1 MAGLR
6 DLISDWLHQ
15 PAGPLTIGASGPG
28 PAPHRLEPGP
38 PTRRRSHP
46 KLPAPKILG
55 LSACLGLTACL
66 GVALGGC
73 SQAGRIIGQPPEALP
88 LPPGFAVAFNHRADH
103 HYRSPISQ
111 QERAGDDLEAMLLT
125 AIDSA
130 NREVL
135 VAVQELSLPRVA
147 EALVAKQRQGVRVR
161 VVLENT
167 YSTPWSEEHSA
178 DLSPHLRLRRQ
189 QLMALA
195 DRDHNGVLS
204 PGEIERG
211 DAVAILQRGQVPLID
226 DSEDGSAGSGL
237 MHAKFL
243 VIDHKL
249 VVTGSANFTPS
260 CIHGDPDEPRTR
272 GNVNHLLRI
281 ESPALAGRFG
291 AEFNRFWGD
300 GPGGSSDSQFGLSKQ
315 AGGFDTVMVGR
326 TRVRLLFAPHR
337 RKDPQ
342 HGLNLLAQV
351 LAGSKR
357 RLDLA
362 LFVFSAQNLT
372 NTVGQLKAKGVQIRL
387 LADPGFANRPFS
399 EVLDLLGLTLP
410 DRHCKL
416 EAGNQPLAAPLEG
429 VATPRLAGGDKL
441 HHKVAVID
449 NRTVVTGSF
458 NWSPSAAH
466 QNDEVLMVIDSPPL
480 AAHFTREIDRLWAGA
495 ELGITPRLQRK
506 LARLKQQCGSGVQ
519 RV

>member
-1 MAGLR
+1 MVELQ
-6 DLISDWLHQ
+6 DLTSASFHQ
-15 PAGPLTIGASGPG
+15 PASPQRDRGSGTSQAPHLLEPRPPAWCRLKPSLPVPSPPG
-28 PAPHRLEPGP
+28 PR
-38 PTRRRSHP
+38 
-46 KLPAPKILG
+46 IL
-55 LSACLGLTACL
+55 ALTACL
-66 GVALGGC
+66 GLALSGC
-73 SQAGRIIGQPPEALP
+73 SQAGQIIGQPPEELP

-111 QERAGDDLEAMLLT
+111 AERAGDDLEAMLLK

-130 NREVL
+130 KREVL

-147 EALVAKQRQGVRVR
+147 EALVAKQRQGVLVR

-167 YSTPWSEEHSA
+167 YSTPWSQEHVA

-195 DRDHNGVLS
+195 DQDHNGVLS

-211 DAVAILQRGQVPLID
+211 DAVAILQRGGVPVID

-243 VIDHKL
+243 VVDRKL

-260 CIHGDPDEPRTR
+260 CIHGDPDDPRTR
-272 GNVNHLLRI
+272 GNVNHLLQI
-281 ESPALAGRFG
+281 ESPALADRFG
-291 AEFNRFWGD
+291 AEFNRLWGD
-300 GPGGSSDSQFGLSKQ
+300 GPGGETDSQFGLNKQ
-315 AGGFDTVMVGR
+315 EGGVDTVMVGP

-337 RKDPQ
+337 RSDP
-342 HGLNLLAQV
+342 HNGLNLLAQV

-357 RLDLA
+357 HLDMA
-362 LFVFSAQNLT
+362 LFVFSAQNLADV
-372 NTVGQLKAKGVQIRL
+372 VGQLKAKGVQIRL

-399 EVLDLLGLTLP
+399 EVLDLLGLALP

-416 EAGNQPLAAPLEG
+416 EAGNHPLAAPLEG

-449 NRTVVTGSF
+449 NRTVITGSF

-466 QNDEVLMVIDSPPL
+466 QNDEVLMIIDSPQL
-480 AAHFTREIDRLWAGA
+480 AAHFSREIDRLWAGA
-495 ELGITPRLQRK
+495 ELGINKRLERK
-506 LARLKQQCGSGVQ
+506 LARGRRQCGSGLQ

>member
-1 MAGLR
+1 MVALQ
-6 DLISDWLHQ
+6 DQTSAWLHQ
-15 PAGPLTIGASGPG
+15 PAGPQTALKSGAGQ
-28 PAPHRLEPGP
+28 APHGLKPSP
-38 PTRRRSHP
+38 PASRRSQP
-46 KLPAPKILG
+46 KLPAPRILG
-55 LSACLGLTACL
+55 LSACLGL
-66 GVALGGC
+66 ALTGC

-111 QERAGDDLEAMLLT
+111 RERAGDDLEAMLLT

-130 NREVL
+130 TQEVL

-147 EALVAKQRQGVRVR
+147 EALVAKHRQGLRVR
-161 VVLENT
+161 VVLEDT
-167 YSTPWSEEHSA
+167 YSTPWSDEHAA
-178 DLSPHLRLRRQ
+178 DLSPHLRQRRQ

-195 DRDHNGVLS
+195 DQDRNGVLS

-211 DAVAILQRGQVPLID
+211 DALAILQRGSVPMID
-226 DSEDGSAGSGL
+226 DREDGSAGSGL

-243 VIDHKL
+243 VVDRKL

-260 CIHGDPDEPRTR
+260 CIHGDPDDPRTR

-281 ESPALAGRFG
+281 ESPALADRFG
-291 AEFNRFWGD
+291 AEFKRFWGD
-300 GPGGSSDSQFGLSKQ
+300 GPGGASDSQFGLNKQ
-315 AGGFDTVMVGR
+315 GGGFETVVVGR

-337 RKDPQ
+337 RSDPH

-362 LFVFSAQNLT
+362 LFVFSAQNLAD
-372 NTVGQLKAKGVQIRL
+372 TVGQLKARGVQIRL

-399 EVLDLLGLTLP
+399 EVLDLLGLALP

-416 EAGNQPLAAPLEG
+416 EAGNRPLAAPLEG

-449 NRTVVTGSF
+449 NRTVVSGSF

-466 QNDEVLMVIDSPPL
+466 QNDEVLMIIDSPQL
-480 AAHFTREIDRLWAGA
+480 AAHFTREIDRLWTGA
-495 ELGITPRLQRK
+495 ELGINQRLERK
-506 LARLKQQCGSGVQ
+506 IAQGRQQCGSGIQ

>member
-1 MAGLR
+1 MVGLQ
-6 DLISDWLHQ
+6 DLISDGLHQ

-38 PTRRRSHP
+38 PTRSRSQPRR
-46 KLPAPKILG
+46 PAPKILG
-55 LSACLGLTACL
+55 LSACLGL
-66 GVALGGC
+66 ALTGC

-111 QERAGDDLEAMLLT
+111 QDRAGDDLEAMLLT

-243 VIDHKL
+243 VIDRKL

-281 ESPALAGRFG
+281 ESPAGLGPNSTASG
-291 AEFNRFWGD
+291 AM
-300 GPGGSSDSQFGLSKQ
+300 GPAAVAIASLVSASRRGAS
-315 AGGFDTVMVGR
+315 
-326 TRVRLLFAPHR
+326 TR
-337 RKDPQ
+337 
-342 HGLNLLAQV
+342 
-351 LAGSKR
+351 
-357 RLDLA
+357 
-362 LFVFSAQNLT
+362 
-372 NTVGQLKAKGVQIRL
+372 
-387 LADPGFANRPFS
+387 
-399 EVLDLLGLTLP
+399 
-410 DRHCKL
+410 
-416 EAGNQPLAAPLEG
+416 
-429 VATPRLAGGDKL
+429 
-441 HHKVAVID
+441 
-449 NRTVVTGSF
+449 
-458 NWSPSAAH
+458 
-466 QNDEVLMVIDSPPL
+466 
-480 AAHFTREIDRLWAGA
+480 
-495 ELGITPRLQRK
+495 
-506 LARLKQQCGSGVQ
+506 
-519 RV
+519 

>member
-1 MAGLR
+1 MVELPHLSAA
-6 DLISDWLHQ
+6 WLQQ
-15 PAGPLTIGASGPG
+15 PIGTQGVCGVPSQAPL
-28 PAPHRLEPGP
+28 RLELVPVAP
-38 PTRRRSHP
+38 RRSKP
-46 KLPAPKILG
+46 SLQAPKILG
-55 LSACLGLTACL
+55 LTACL
-66 GVALGGC
+66 VLALSGC
-73 SQAGRIIGQPPEALP
+73 SQAGRIMGQAPEELP
-88 LPPGFAVAFNHRADH
+88 LPPGFAVAFNHRSDR

-111 QERAGDDLEAMLLT
+111 QYRAGDDLEAMLLT
-125 AIDSA
+125 AINSA

-135 VAVQELSLPRVA
+135 VAVQELSLPRMA

-226 DSEDGSAGSGL
+226 DREDGSAGSGL

-243 VIDHKL
+243 VIDRKR

-260 CIHGDPDEPRTR
+260 CIHGDPDDPRTR

-281 ESPALAGRFG
+281 ESPALADRFG
-291 AEFNRFWGD
+291 VEFNRFWGD
-300 GPGGSSDSQFGLSKQ
+300 GPGGASDSQFGLSKHE
-315 AGGFDTVMVGR
+315 GGVDTVMVGP

-337 RKDPQ
+337 RSDP
-342 HGLNLLAQV
+342 HNGLNLLAQV
-351 LAGSKR
+351 LAASKR
-357 RLDLA
+357 RLDMA
-362 LFVFSAQNLT
+362 LFVFSAQNLAD
-372 NTVGQLKAKGVQIRL
+372 TVGQLKAKGVQVRL

-399 EVLDLLGLTLP
+399 EVLDLLGLSLP
-410 DRHCKL
+410 DRHCRL
-416 EAGNQPLAAPLEG
+416 EAGNRPLAAPMEG

-449 NRTVVTGSF
+449 NRTVISGSF

-466 QNDEVLMVIDSPPL
+466 QNDEVLMIIDSPQL

-495 ELGITPRLQRK
+495 ELGINQRLERK
-506 LARLKQQCGSGVQ
+506 IAQGRQKCGTGVQ

>member
-1 MAGLR
+1 MVGLQ
-6 DLISDWLHQ
+6 DLISGWLHQ
-15 PAGPLTIGASGPG
+15 PAGPQTIRGSEPG
-28 PAPHRLEPGP
+28 PAHHRLEPGP
-38 PTRRRSHP
+38 PTRKRSQP
-46 KLPAPKILG
+46 RLPAPRILG
-55 LSACLGLTACL
+55 LSACLGL
-66 GVALGGC
+66 ALTGC

-111 QERAGDDLEAMLLT
+111 RVRAGDDLEAMLLT

-130 NREVL
+130 KREVL

-147 EALVAKQRQGVRVR
+147 EALVAKQRQGVLVR
-161 VVLENT
+161 VVLEDT
-167 YSTPWSEEHSA
+167 YSTPWSDEHA
-178 DLSPHLRLRRQ
+178 AELSPHLRQRRQ
-189 QLMALA
+189 QLMAQA
-195 DRDHNGVLS
+195 DQDHNGVLS

-211 DAVAILQRGQVPLID
+211 DAVAILQRGGVPVID
-226 DSEDGSAGSGL
+226 DREDGSAGSGL

-243 VIDHKL
+243 VVDQKV

-260 CIHGDPDEPRTR
+260 CIHGDPDDPRTR

-281 ESPALAGRFG
+281 ESPALADRFG
-291 AEFNRFWGD
+291 AEFKRFWGD
-300 GPGGSSDSQFGLSKQ
+300 GPGGASDSQFGLTKQ
-315 AGGFDTVMVGR
+315 EGGVDTVMVGP

-337 RKDPQ
+337 RSDPH

-351 LAGSKR
+351 LASSKR

-362 LFVFSAQNLT
+362 LFVFSAQNLAD
-372 NTVGQLKAKGVQIRL
+372 TVSQLRARGVQIRL

-399 EVLDLLGLTLP
+399 EVLDLLGLALP

-416 EAGNQPLAAPLEG
+416 EAGNRPLAAALEG

-466 QNDEVLMVIDSPPL
+466 QNDEVLMIIDSPPL
-480 AAHFTREIDRLWAGA
+480 AAHFTQEIDRLWTGA
-495 ELGITPRLQRK
+495 ELGINQRLERK
-506 LARLKQQCGSGVQ
+506 LARGRQLCGSGIQ

>member
-1 MAGLR
+1 
-6 DLISDWLHQ
+6 
-15 PAGPLTIGASGPG
+15 
-28 PAPHRLEPGP
+28 
-38 PTRRRSHP
+38 
-46 KLPAPKILG
+46 
-55 LSACLGLTACL
+55 
-66 GVALGGC
+66 
-73 SQAGRIIGQPPEALP
+73 LP
-88 LPPGFAVAFNHRADH
+88 LPSGFAVAFNHRADH

-111 QERAGDDLEAMLLT
+111 RERAGDDLEAMLLA
-125 AIDSA
+125 AIGSA
-130 NREVL
+130 QREVL

-147 EALVAKQRQGVRVR
+147 EALVAKHRQGLRVR
-161 VVLENT
+161 VVLEDT
-167 YSTPWSEEHSA
+167 YSTPWSDEHAA
-178 DLSPHLRLRRQ
+178 DLSPHLRQRRQ

-195 DRDHNGVLS
+195 DQDRNGVLS

-211 DAVAILQRGQVPLID
+211 DAVAILQRGSVPVID
-226 DSEDGSAGSGL
+226 DREDGSAGSGL
-237 MHAKFL
+237 MHAKF
-243 VIDHKL
+243 VVVDRTL

-260 CIHGDPDEPRTR
+260 CIHGDPNDPRTR

-281 ESPALAGRFG
+281 QSPALADRFG

-300 GPGGSSDSQFGLSKQ
+300 GPGGTSDSQFGLNKRE
-315 AGGFDTVMVGR
+315 GGFETVMVGP

-337 RKDPQ
+337 RSDPHQ
-342 HGLNLLAQV
+342 GLNLLAQV

-372 NTVGQLKAKGVQIRL
+372 DTVGQLKARGVQIRL

-399 EVLDLLGLTLP
+399 EVLDLLGLALP

-416 EAGNQPLAAPLEG
+416 EAGNRPLAAPLEG

-466 QNDEVLMVIDSPPL
+466 QNDEVLMIIDSPQL
-480 AAHFTREIDRLWAGA
+480 AAHFTREIDRLWTGA
-495 ELGITPRLQRK
+495 ELGINQRLERK
-506 LARLKQQCGSGVQ
+506 IAQGRQKCGSGIQ